1 MEASLL
7 ESEGLIR
14 LGCFTVVLA
23 AMLGWEFA
31 FPLHPR
37 REPRFFHNARNLAV
51 LLLDALVVRLIVP
64 LAPVGLAQIVIARHW
79 GLMNQFQIPGWLAIP
94 LTVVLLDLAIYGQHV
109 VFHALPVLWR
119 MHMVHHSDLEFSATT
134 GVRFHPLEILI
145 SAGLKLGLVILLGPP
160 VLGVMLFEILLN
172 GSSLFNHTNVHLPV
186 SIDRWLRWI
195 IVTPDMHRVHHSAE
209 KPETN
214 SNFGFNLPWW
224 DRLFRTYRAQ
234 PRAGHEDMII
244 GLEHWREKNQL
255 TLGKLLLLPFS
266 GSGGGYSIIG
276 GRGKK

>member
-1 MEASLL
+1 MEAGLL
-7 ESEGLIR
+7 EAEGLIR
-14 LGCFTVVLA
+14 LACFTAVLA
-23 AMLGWEFA
+23 VMLAWEFA
-31 FPLHPR
+31 FPLHPK
-37 REPRFFHNARNLAV
+37 REPRFFHNVRNLAV

-64 LAPVGLAQIVIARHW
+64 LAPVGLAQIVIARDW
-79 GLMNQFQIPGWLAIP
+79 GLMNQFQMPVWLAIP

-109 VFHALPVLWR
+109 VFHAVPFLWR

-134 GVRFHPLEILI
+134 GVRFHPFEILI
-145 SAGLKLGLVILLGPP
+145 SACLKLGLVVLLGPP

-172 GSSLFNHTNVHLPV
+172 GSSLFNHTNVHLPP
-186 SIDRWLRWI
+186 SLDRWLRWL
-195 IVTPDMHRVHHSAE
+195 IVTPDMHRVHHSVE

-234 PRAGHEDMII
+234 PRAGHEDMMI
-244 GLEHWREKNQL
+244 GLEHWREKDQL

-266 GSGGGYSIIG
+266 GSGGEYSIMG
-276 GRGKK
+276 RRGKK